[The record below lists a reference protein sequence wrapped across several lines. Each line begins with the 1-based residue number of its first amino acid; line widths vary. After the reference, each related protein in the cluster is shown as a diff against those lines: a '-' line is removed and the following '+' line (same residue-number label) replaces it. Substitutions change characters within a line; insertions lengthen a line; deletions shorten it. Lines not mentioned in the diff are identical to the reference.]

1 MTPPVLP
8 TDSELEILKV
18 LWEKQPCSVREV
30 HDSIVRDG
38 RPLAYTTVLKL
49 MQIMTEKQLVLRDS
63 SSRAHLYR
71 AAAPRPKTQKQ
82 MVDDLL
88 NRAFQGAASELVLH
102 ALSGRKSTPEELA
115 EIRRLL
121 DQLEKSSDTRSGKS
135 SS

>member
-18 LWEKQPCSVREV
+18 LWEKEPCSVREV
-30 HDSIVRDG
+30 HDAIVRDG

-63 SSRAHLYR
+63 SNRAHLYR
-71 AAAPRPKTQKQ
+71 AAVPRPQTQKL
-82 MVDDLL
+82 MVNDLL
-88 NRAFQGAASELVLH
+88 DRAFQGAATELVLH

-121 DQLEKSSDTRSGKS
+121 EQLEKSAETRPGKPS
-135 SS
+135 C